1 MKRKSMSMATAA
13 MALIAFVTAVLVQP
27 VHGQDVPPVV
37 QTQAAKV
44 QAAGTALAESGAV
57 DNARGTVQAKAGE
70 LSGQAASAAG
80 TRAAPAANAVATR
93 VAPVVQAIEATAVPR
108 GWGKRVYRCVTN
120 RWGKTRCGMMVATG
134 K

>member
-57 DNARGTVQAKAGE
+57 DNARGTVQAKASE
-70 LSGQAASAAG
+70 ITG

-93 VAPVVQAIEATAVPR
+93 AAPVFKAIEATAVPR